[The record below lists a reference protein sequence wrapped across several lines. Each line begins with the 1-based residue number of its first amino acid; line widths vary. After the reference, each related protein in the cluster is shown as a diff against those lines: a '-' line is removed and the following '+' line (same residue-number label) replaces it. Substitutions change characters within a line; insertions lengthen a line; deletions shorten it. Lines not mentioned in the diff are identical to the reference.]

1 MYPPPEALTFL
12 RALVLNQECKVALK
26 GNFVTKRDDSAVKNQ
41 GMALCALG
49 EIILDFLRPT
59 TQESQSW
66 ESLNLGVAKI
76 NDGTKILVDFFYRLS
91 LIRRSQI
98 TPALP
103 VLNLTAK
110 TAEAIPTDDFLFDVS
125 FGDEMKKATAMEK
138 SSKDIVKAP
147 LIISRRVQ
155 QSVKQSALVTSA
167 RSGNAP
173 VRNSRSVTKT
183 GAMSD
188 NHSIYRHWF
197 RLRIG
202 NDR

>member
-1 MYPPPEALTFL
+1 MYSPPEALAFL
-12 RALVLNQECKVALK
+12 RILVLNQECKVALK
-26 GNFVTKRDDSAVKNQ
+26 GNFVTKRNEYAATNQ

-66 ESLNLGVAKI
+66 ESLNLGVAKV
-76 NDGTKILVDFFYRLS
+76 NDGTKILVFYRLS

-98 TPALP
+98 TPA
-103 VLNLTAK
+103 ACSK
-110 TAEAIPTDDFLFDVS
+110 SDDQNSRSHSNGRFLIRCFLRRWNEE
-125 FGDEMKKATAMEK
+125 GDMEK
-138 SSKDIVKAP
+138 SSKDIIKAP
-147 LIISRRVQ
+147 LIISRRIQ
-155 QSVKQSALVTSA
+155 QSVKQPALITSA
-167 RSGNAP
+167 RSGNARAP
-173 VRNSRSVTKT
+173 VRNSRSMTRT

-188 NHSIYRHWF
+188 NHSTYRHRF